1 MNSPSSCRDGSRES
15 GRETMNPA
23 GHHHHRESI
32 TDIEQLLTPDQ
43 RRPLTVAG
51 HHQFREGISTD
62 PRPFDEVDA
71 ALDDDLIEV
80 PWPEVNPPSRRSDK
94 ELGRMLDLIDNLP
107 ISTNGK
113 DGKAL

>member
-51 HHQFREGISTD
+51 HHQFREGISND
-62 PRPFDEVDA
+62 PRPFDEIDL
-71 ALDDDLIEV
+71 ALDEHLQVDPYAGD
-80 PWPEVNPPSRRSDK
+80 PPSKRSDK
-94 ELGRMLDLIDNLP
+94 ELNRVLSILDSLERG
-107 ISTNGK
+107 NG
-113 DGKAL
+113 